1 MSKDIQEKLISA
13 IEVIVN
19 GMIKDIDYTSSKIGV
34 VKNVDVFD
42 CVVEISGGEYECKL
56 PRHLHTHVKEKD
68 IVVVQ
73 DLHNNNSKRFIIAKL

>member
-1 MSKDIQEKLISA
+1 MSKDIQDKLISA
-13 IEVIVN
+13 IEVVVD
-19 GMIKDIDYTSSKIGV
+19 GMIKNVDYTTSNIGV
-34 VKNVDVFD
+34 VKKVDVFD

-56 PRHLHTHVKEKD
+56 PRHLHTYVKEKD